1 MLRNPLENRYL
12 WKMQSKKKCE
22 MVVYYDRASK
32 LCRYIILMHY
42 NTFPT
47 CLFTEYSDKLH
58 LALFLAW
65 FLFYQVKT
73 YKIWKVRVLMQIWWL
88 WHCIQ
93 HQPCYMHSFLVK
105 KYNIFSKNVFSYFF
119 HIIIFSKILQRPYLK
134 KLQVGDFYGCAW
146 CNKLKR

>member
-1 MLRNPLENRYL
+1 
-12 WKMQSKKKCE
+12 
-22 MVVYYDRASK
+22 MVVYYDRAPK

-42 NTFPT
+42 NTFPR
-47 CLFTEYSDKLH
+47 CLFEFTEYSDKLH

-65 FLFYQVKT
+65 FLFYHVKT

-119 HIIIFSKILQRPYLK
+119 HIIIFSKILQRPYFK
-134 KLQVGDFYGCAW
+134 KSQVGDFYGCAW